1 MNDKGNLN
9 FLFACTISELSLVS
23 CSILGFDLF
32 DNQIIHVSSSV
43 DGKMTILGINIG
55 TILGPFDDWLW
66 ALKNYVKL
74 KYIFQNQNKIREIKI
89 TCRHIELQWFD
100 YRFQNIQ
107 CHRDHQQMAWLKK

>member
-66 ALKNYVKL
+66 AA
-74 KYIFQNQNKIREIKI
+74 I
-89 TCRHIELQWFD
+89 TLNCNSLVIGFKTFNVVGIISR
-100 YRFQNIQ
+100 
-107 CHRDHQQMAWLKK
+107 WLG

>member
-43 DGKMTILGINIG
+43 DGKMSILGVNIG

-66 ALKNYVKL
+66 ALKK
-74 KYIFQNQNKIREIKI
+74 FRENKTHLSNSK
-89 TCRHIELQWFD
+89 
-100 YRFQNIQ
+100 
-107 CHRDHQQMAWLKK
+107 